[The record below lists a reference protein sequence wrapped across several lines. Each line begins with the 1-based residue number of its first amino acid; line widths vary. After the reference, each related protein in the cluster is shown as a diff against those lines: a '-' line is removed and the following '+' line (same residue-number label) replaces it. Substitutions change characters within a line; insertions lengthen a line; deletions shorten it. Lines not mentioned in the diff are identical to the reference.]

1 MEKNKLVKAEVE
13 YSSEFDPRVER
24 GLVAVAVGIASFL
37 LFVAPGI
44 IVGMASVAL
53 HVVLTTWPWVLAFY
67 LLWKKFRG

>member
-1 MEKNKLVKAEVE
+1 MEKNNKLVKAQVE
-13 YSSEFDPRVER
+13 SSEFDPRVER

-44 IVGMASVAL
+44 LIGMASVAL
-53 HVVLTTWPWVLAFY
+53 HVVLTTWPWVLAAY